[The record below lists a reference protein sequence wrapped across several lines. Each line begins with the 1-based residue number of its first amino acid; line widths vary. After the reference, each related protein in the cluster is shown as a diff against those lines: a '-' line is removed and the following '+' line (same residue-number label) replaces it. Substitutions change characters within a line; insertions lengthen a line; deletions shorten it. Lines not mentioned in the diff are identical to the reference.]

1 MAKRIKP
8 AAKIAIF
15 LLIGAVLFGGFI
27 ALDKSGVIANLAPE
41 GGNGVV
47 TSTNSSYDDDECI
60 KVGVVTWGGYA
71 GGQYFNKGFKPN
83 DNSRYKSDYGI
94 CVEFKVI
101 DDFNA
106 SRDAFK
112 SDAVNLLWTT
122 VDAFTTEAAGL
133 APYKPKI
140 IFQSDW
146 SRGGD
151 AIVAK
156 RSIRSVSD
164 LRGKKVAV
172 AIGTPSST
180 MLIKVLDAGG
190 LSIKD
195 IQMVQVASAIDAASA
210 FKARQVDAAVVWSPD
225 DEDCIS
231 KIKGSHVLTNTKK
244 ATHIIADGFVV
255 KETYLNNNKDKLTK
269 LVEGW
274 LKGASEINSS
284 DMAARE
290 AAKILADGLQQP
302 EEFTYNAIKNV
313 RLTTYGDNLN
323 FFGINREYNG
333 VTAEELWNDMS
344 SRYEQLGWT
353 NGRVPNWKF
362 IYDGSVLSKVNLPTT
377 DVEVSATFVKATQQ
391 EVKKEA
397 FSKKPVQITFA
408 SGSSKISLDAQD
420 IIEVK
425 LVPTLKTF
433 PNSRVRLEGNTD
445 RTGSYNVN
453 VRLSKQRAKAIAN
466 YLSKHYGFDADR
478 FIIIGNGPNEPL
490 CSESTPECYQ
500 RNRRTEM
507 HIL

>member
-1 MAKRIKP
+1 MAKRMKP
-8 AAKIAIF
+8 AAKIVIF

-27 ALDKSGVIANLAPE
+27 LAEKSGFIANLAPE
-41 GGNGVV
+41 GGNGAVA
-47 TSTNSSYDDDECI
+47 SGSSDNDDCV

-71 GGQYFNKGFKPN
+71 GGQYFNKGFKSN
-83 DNSRYKSDYGI
+83 SESRYQKEYGI

-133 APYKPKI
+133 AQYKPKV

-156 RSIRSVSD
+156 RSIRSVAD
-164 LRGKKVAV
+164 LKGKKVAV

-190 LSIKD
+190 LSIND

-225 DEDCIS
+225 DEDCVS
-231 KIKGSHVLTNTKK
+231 KVKGSHVLTNTKK

-255 KETYLNNNKDKLTK
+255 KETYLNNNKDKLKK

-274 LKGASEINSS
+274 LKGASEINNS

-302 EEFTYNAIKNV
+302 EDFTYNAIKNV

-323 FFGINREYNG
+323 FFGLNRDYKG

-344 SRYEQLGWT
+344 ARYEQLGWT

-362 IYDGSVLSKVNLPTT
+362 VYDGSVLNEISLPTT
-377 DVEVSATFVKATQQ
+377 DVEESAQFAKAT
-391 EVKKEA
+391 VKEIKQEA

-408 SGSSKISLDAQD
+408 SGSATISIDGQD
-420 IIEVK
+420 IIDQK

-445 RTGSYNVN
+445 KTGSRSVN
-453 VRLSKQRAKAIAN
+453 VRLSEQRAKAIAN
-466 YLSKHYGFDADR
+466 YLVKNYGFDYDR
-478 FIIIGNGPNEPL
+478 FIIIGNGPDAPL
-490 CSESTPECYQ
+490 CNENNSQCYQ

-507 HIL
+507 HVL